1 MKKINL
7 TENSISMRETLLI
20 VDDEDAVRRV
30 LYLKLSREGYTCQ
43 EANNAEQALNVL
55 ETIPIALAILDIKM
69 PGKSG
74 MELLPEIKQGYPD
87 TALIMV
93 TAVNDI
99 DIAVQCLKL
108 GADDYLCKPFNL
120 DDVSLAVQRALDKR
134 RLQLEL
140 REYQQFLEEKV
151 EEQMVE
157 MRRLFLGAIE
167 ALVSALEAKDKYTGG
182 HSRRVTE
189 IALAVGK
196 ELGLSAQQ
204 MEDLRWG
211 SLLHDVG
218 KIAIHEVIQNKP
230 GRLTPEEYEHIMTH
244 PQIGGR
250 IVRPVVNGKITEIIE
265 HHHDHYDS
273 SGLHQV
279 VAGRDI
285 PLGARIIA
293 VADAF
298 DAMTSDR
305 PYRAAMSV
313 AEAVGEIKRCA
324 DSQFDPAIVAA
335 FLKTVQTVTAE
346 GSRPRSDAPDGDL
359 SEYRDA
365 MTHDDTYRVIG
376 RSPDECPHI
385 LTK

>member
-1 MKKINL
+1 MKQIDH
-7 TENSISMRETLLI
+7 TRNSTSMRETLLL
-20 VDDEDAVRRV
+20 VDDEDTVRRV
-30 LYLKLSREGYTCQ
+30 LYLKLSREGYVCE
-43 EANNAEQALNVL
+43 EANNAEQALHVL

-74 MELLPEIKQGYPD
+74 MELLPEIKEGYPD
-87 TALIMV
+87 TAVIMA
-93 TAVNDI
+93 TAVNDVN
-99 DIAVQCLKL
+99 IAVQCVNL

-120 DDVSLAVQRALDKR
+120 DDVSLAVQRGLDTR

-196 ELGLSAQQ
+196 ELGLSTED
-204 MEDLRWG
+204 MENLRWG

-250 IVRPVVNGKITEIIE
+250 IVRPVVNGRITEIIE
-265 HHHDHYDS
+265 HHHDHYDGT
-273 SGLHQV
+273 GLHQT
-279 VAGRDI
+279 VAGSDI
-285 PLGARIIA
+285 PLGARVIA

-313 AEAVGEIKRCA
+313 AEAVEEIKRSA
-324 DSQFDPAIVAA
+324 DTQFDPVIVAA
-335 FLKTVQTVTAE
+335 FLKTVEPVTVQASE
-346 GSRPRSDAPDGDL
+346 PPSGAPDGEL
-359 SEYRDA
+359 
-365 MTHDDTYRVIG
+365 
-376 RSPDECPHI
+376 
-385 LTK
+385 

>member
-1 MKKINL
+1 
-7 TENSISMRETLLI
+7 MRETLLL
-20 VDDEDAVRRV
+20 VDDEDTVRRV
-30 LYLKLSREGYTCQ
+30 LYLKLSREGYVCE
-43 EANNAEQALNVL
+43 EANNAEQALHVL
-55 ETIPIALAILDIKM
+55 ETIPIALVILDIKM

-74 MELLPEIKQGYPD
+74 MELLPEIKEGYPD
-87 TALIMV
+87 TAVIMA
-93 TAVNDI
+93 TAVNDVN
-99 DIAVQCLKL
+99 IAVQCVNL

-120 DDVSLAVQRALDKR
+120 DDVSLAVQRGLDKR

-189 IALAVGK
+189 IALAIGK
-196 ELGLSAQQ
+196 ELGLSAQD
-204 MEDLRWG
+204 MENLRWG

-285 PLGARIIA
+285 PLGARVIA

-313 AEAVGEIKRCA
+313 GEAVEEIKRCA
-324 DSQFDPAIVAA
+324 DSQFDPVIVAA
-335 FLKTVQTVTAE
+335 FLGTVETVTVQASE
-346 GSRPRSDAPDGDL
+346 PPSGAPDGEL
-359 SEYRDA
+359 
-365 MTHDDTYRVIG
+365 
-376 RSPDECPHI
+376 
-385 LTK
+385 